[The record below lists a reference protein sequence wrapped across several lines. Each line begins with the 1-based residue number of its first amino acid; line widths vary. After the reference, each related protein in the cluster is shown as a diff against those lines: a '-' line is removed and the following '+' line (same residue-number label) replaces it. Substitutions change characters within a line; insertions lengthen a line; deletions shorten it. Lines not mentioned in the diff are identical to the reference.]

1 MNAVFRRAAGAAAL
15 LLCAMPGAAWAD
27 GYFSPTALPSNN
39 VLWSQTSGAGTSINE
54 PLTPPDNGTCDV
66 DGPQVINTHWYSFKG
81 TGGPMLLTSVGSDFD
96 TLIGFYNAPAPAQID
111 ADTFCSNDRASD
123 DPASQIELS
132 TTEAGKTYLL
142 QVGGCDDSLNAGTCP
157 FSAFGQSGT
166 AFFAAVGNDSRS
178 FPETIPAD
186 TPLTR
191 TNAGASTEGGES
203 TSCAGAPF
211 GKSVWFRFNAPA
223 AGTATFESVGFDTVV
238 NAYRLGGSKVGCN
251 DNTGDSNTSRVRVHV
266 TTGSYLVQ
274 VGGKGTGEDALF
286 GNFRY
291 SVSFTPDP
299 KPTPTP
305 VPTSTPVTDPDT
317 DRDGV
322 PDRLDCAP
330 TDPARHVGLKEI
342 LGNKVDEDCDGKAQ
356 DFPEVKAHRGEVNY
370 VATAS
375 TKLSSFVVN
384 KLAKGDKVTIT
395 CKGKGCR
402 TKRVVKKFGK
412 AKSQYDFIK
421 KLRRNRPR
429 PGAVIEVRVTHAR
442 RIGHVWRYTFRF
454 YKAPK
459 LKEDLCVRPGASK
472 AKPCS

>member
-1 MNAVFRRAAGAAAL
+1 MKAVFRRAACAAAL

-27 GYFSPTALPSNN
+27 GYNQPAALGSNN
-39 VLWSQTSGAGTSINE
+39 VLWQQTSGSGTEAGE
-54 PLTPPDNGTCDV
+54 PLTANG
-66 DGPQVINTHWYSFKG
+66 DGVCGPSGPEVVKTRWYSFKG
-81 TGGPMLLTSVGSDFD
+81 TGGPMLLTSVGSNFD

-111 ADTFCSNDRASD
+111 ADTFCSNDRAAD

-142 QVGGCDDSLNAGTCP
+142 QVGGCDDTLNANSCP
-157 FSAFGQSGT
+157 FQAFGNSGT
-166 AFFAAVGNDSRS
+166 AYFAAVGNDSRS

-251 DNTGDSNTSRVRVHV
+251 DNTGDSNTSRVRLHV
-266 TTGSYLVQ
+266 TGGSYLVQ
-274 VGGKGTGEDALF
+274 VGGKGSGEDALF

-291 SVSFTPDP
+291 SVSFTADP

-305 VPTSTPVTDPDT
+305 VPTSTPVANPDT
-317 DRDGV
+317 DGDGL
-322 PDRLDCAP
+322 PDSVDCAP
-330 TDPARHVGLKEI
+330 TDPKRRQGFKEI
-342 LGNKVDEDCDGKAQ
+342 RGNKIDEDCDGKAQ
-356 DFPEVKAHRGEVNY
+356 DLLQVRAERGPVTY
-370 VATAS
+370 LATA
-375 TKLSSFVVN
+375 TTLLRSFVVK
-384 KLAKGDKVTIT
+384 KLAKVDKVTIT

-402 TKRVVKKFGK
+402 TKRVSKTFSK
-412 AKSQYDFIK
+412 AKASYDFRRA
-421 KLRRNRPR
+421 LRRNRPG
-429 PGAVIEVRVTHAR
+429 PGSVIEVRVTHAGR
-442 RIGHVWRYTFRF
+442 LGHVWRFTFRYF
-454 YKAPK
+454 KAPK
-459 LKEDLCVRPGASK
+459 LKEDLCLRPGASK
-472 AKPCS
+472 AKPCP